1 MFTALHL
8 CSAAGPRQRDFHIVK
23 SSLADIALKVK
34 TDLVLQAC
42 QHFKALLDEDG
53 LKQLDERLAHYT
65 AAQVMRPPGMLPSQ
79 LRFCVRCAGCSVANV
94 FVMHHAV

>member
-8 CSAAGPRQRDFHIVK
+8 CSAAGSRQCDFHVVK

-34 TDLVLQAC
+34 TDLVLQPC

-65 AAQVMRPPGMLPSQ
+65 AAQVMGLQ
-79 LRFCVRCAGCSVANV
+79 ECCHHNYV
-94 FVMHHAV
+94 FVCVALAVL